1 MAGAKAA
8 GVRAVVAR
16 ATEAEATAGATAAG
30 VRAVVARA
38 MEVEATAEATATVLD
53 GSM

>member
-1 MAGAKAA
+1 MAAGSVAVVATATEAGEMAGAK
-8 GVRAVVAR
+8 
-16 ATEAEATAGATAAG
+16 AAG

>member
-1 MAGAKAA
+1 M
-8 GVRAVVAR
+8 VAR